1 MKINFGAKPDET
13 LEKRDGKTESQF
25 QNLPTNTITE
35 ENVPTGTGNS
45 NLNIECFMPG
55 ASGFVEAQPEITPGT
70 VTKNNET
77 ENQSTQPRI
86 EGKEPDGSVHIEAE
100 NAIIIE
106 QEGAKPDAGST
117 VAGSNGHVSKI
128 NYDMLMTENSK
139 RLVVK
144 HHSVGAGLT
153 GRPFAC
159 ASANARTV
167 LGDLAESLACNG
179 AAPWL
184 IYRSATGIGC
194 VMGVDTMIDSDAV
207 KLQAEKFFAQ
217 HVGELVCVSIIEFT
231 SGEIARL
238 KAVASSTDAV
248 SQAVTA
254 IIRQTDGQ
262 ADDLATAFK
271 RCGVTRATF
280 EVNDEAVIVHLERF
294 GGGKDSFSLEAPNGG
309 ASLLAA
315 CKRLPNFLVLDNM
328 AISDTEPFDRVA
340 VDFDHI
346 QHALNR
352 ENSGSIVRVGGYGYG
367 VVVIAGRNGSGKTT
381 TALSVAERCA
391 SGMDGAVA
399 VIGMRA
405 NRSSRQ
411 WIQITTEAAN
421 PDAWKKATISPANV
435 IVVKVTSGDD
445 RAGAYIQNAASRGK
459 MVIVS
464 MDASSIPE
472 AISLLTS
479 SGMDAPFVVN
489 SVHLVAVQSLI
500 PAICPGCATKDER
513 EATHQELEDFPLWRK
528 SLPENGP
535 ILLKK
540 KGAGCPT
547 CKMTG
552 YIGLNPIIETL
563 DIEQAD
569 KEVRKHI
576 LNGEF
581 VDVLASINIQ
591 KRGWAVGMSMVVR
604 GEIDAADLSRTV
616 RKVVSG
622 K

>member
-1 MKINFGAKPDET
+1 MKINFGAQPDET
-13 LEKRDGKTESQF
+13 VEKKESETESQL
-25 QNLPTNTITE
+25 QDLPTRPITE
-35 ENVPTGTGNS
+35 ENVPTGTGNP

-55 ASGFVEAQPEITPGT
+55 ASDLVEVKPEITPGET
-70 VTKNNET
+70 TKIDET
-77 ENQSTQPRI
+77 EVQSTQPPI
-86 EGKEPDGSVHIEAE
+86 ESRERDNRTQKETG
-100 NAIIIE
+100 NAIISE
-106 QEGAKPDAGST
+106 QGVAKLDTGSA
-117 VAGSNGHVSKI
+117 VVGGNRHISKM
-128 NYDMLMTENSK
+128 NYDMLMAENSK

-159 ASANARTV
+159 ASANARSV
-167 LGDLAESLACNG
+167 LGDLAEGLAGDG

-184 IYRSATGIGC
+184 IYRSAAGIGC
-194 VMGVDTMIDSDAV
+194 VMGVDTMTDLDLV
-207 KLQAEKFFAQ
+207 KSRTENFFAQ
-217 HVGELVCVSIIEFT
+217 NVGEQVNVSVIEF
-231 SGEIARL
+231 SPGEIARL
-238 KAVASSTDAV
+238 KAVASSTDPV
-248 SQAVTA
+248 RQAVTA
-254 IIRQTDGQ
+254 IIRQTDEK
-262 ADDLATAFK
+262 ADLVTAFK
-271 RCGVTRATF
+271 QCGVTRATLT
-280 EVNDEAVIVHLERF
+280 VNDETAIIRLERF
-294 GGGKDSFSLEAPNGG
+294 GGGKDSFSLEAPQSGG
-309 ASLLAA
+309 SLLAA
-315 CKRLPNFLVLDNM
+315 CKQVPNFLVLDDM

-346 QHALNR
+346 QHAFNR
-352 ENSGSIVRVGGYGYG
+352 ESSSSIVRVGGYGYG

-405 NRSSRQ
+405 NGSSRH
-411 WIQITTEAAN
+411 WIQITADAAN
-421 PDAWKKATISPANV
+421 PEAWKKATIAPANI

-445 RAGAYIQNAASRGK
+445 LAGAHIQDAASRGK

-472 AISLLTS
+472 AISSLTS
-479 SGMDAPFVVN
+479 SGMDATFVVN

-500 PAICPGCATKDER
+500 PAICPDCAIKDDR
-513 EATHQELEDFPLWRK
+513 ETTYQEMEDFPLWRK
-528 SLPENGP
+528 SLPENGS

-540 KGAGCPT
+540 KGVGCPT

-552 YIGLNPIIETL
+552 YIGLNPIIEIL

-569 KEVRKHI
+569 KEVRKYI

-591 KRGWAVGMSMVVR
+591 KRGWAAGMSMVVR

-616 RKVVSG
+616 RKVVTG

>member
-13 LEKRDGKTESQF
+13 LEKRDGKTESQL
-25 QNLPTNTITE
+25 QDLPTNTITE

-45 NLNIECFMPG
+45 TLNIECFMPG

-117 VAGSNGHVSKI
+117 VVGSNRHVSKM
-128 NYDMLMTENSK
+128 NYDMLMAENSK

-159 ASANARTV
+159 ASANARAV
-167 LGDLAESLACNG
+167 LGDLAEGLACNG

-184 IYRSATGIGC
+184 VYRSATGIGC
-194 VMGVDTMIDSDAV
+194 VMGVDTMTDPDAV
-207 KLQAEKFFAQ
+207 KMRTEKFFAQ
-217 HVGELVCVSIIEFT
+217 QVGEQVNVSVIEFAP
-231 SGEIARL
+231 GEIARL
-238 KAVASSTDAV
+238 KAVASSTDAI

-254 IIRQTDGQ
+254 IIRQTDEK
-262 ADDLATAFK
+262 ADLVTAFK
-271 RCGVTRATF
+271 QCGVTRATLV
-280 EVNDEAVIVHLERF
+280 VNDQTVIVRLERF
-294 GGGKDSFSLEAPNGG
+294 GGGKDSFSLEAPQGG

-315 CKRLPNFLVLDNM
+315 CKQVPNFLVLDDM

-346 QHALNR
+346 QHAFNR
-352 ENSGSIVRVGGYGYG
+352 ESSGSIARVGGYGYG
-367 VVVIAGRNGSGKTT
+367 VAVIAGRNGSGKTT

-411 WIQITTEAAN
+411 WIQITAEAAN
-421 PDAWKKATISPANV
+421 PDAWKKATIAPANV

-445 RAGAYIQNAASRGK
+445 LAGAYIQDAASRGK

-472 AISLLTS
+472 AISSLTS
-479 SGMDAPFVVN
+479 SGMDASFVVN

-500 PAICPGCATKDER
+500 PAICPDCATKDER
-513 EATHQELEDFPLWRK
+513 EATYQEMEDFPLWRK
-528 SLPENGP
+528 SLPENGS

-552 YIGLNPIIETL
+552 YIGLNPIIEIL

-569 KEVRKHI
+569 KEVRKYI

-591 KRGWAVGMSMVVR
+591 KRGWAAGMSMVVR